1 MLTAQETDML
11 KFIVG
16 FLIGALLFAGLPHMP
31 AHGEPQCCY
40 YGHMRVC
47 PCE

>member
-1 MLTAQETDML
+1 ML

-16 FLIGALLFAGLPHMP
+16 FLIGALLFANCHP
-31 AHGEPQCCY
+31 AHARPCCY